1 MGRETLIGF
10 TQGVIWFDTLTN
22 HFGCFMYR
30 GVSIRSQAGMI
41 RQ

>member
-1 MGRETLIGF
+1 MGRETSNSF
-10 TQGVIWFDTLTN
+10 TQGVIWFDTLTH
-22 HFGCFMYR
+22 HFGCFMYG